1 MLIFIAAELGDYEED
16 ADDENVVNKL
26 TLFPVDAAGHMDEI
40 MQEYRTLRS
49 VILYL
54 CIMSI
59 NFNTDFNDFEKIIII
74 NSTLK
79 FIVTSYRPNRSR
91 V

>member
-26 TLFPVDAAGHMDEI
+26 TLFPVNAAGHMDEI

-49 VILYL
+49 VTLYL
-54 CIMSI
+54 CIC
-59 NFNTDFNDFEKIIII
+59 
-74 NSTLK
+74 L
-79 FIVTSYRPNRSR
+79 
-91 V
+91 